1 MYELVNNNLLWL
13 LRLPLIGTFFYHG
26 YPKLGIKFIPFVIK
40 PISVAN
46 LGFIG
51 YLVGPF
57 EFFGALFLLVGPFIN
72 DKIQRIGALM
82 IAVIMSG
89 AIYMHLFNWNDT
101 LKDVEWQILL
111 LAVSLFIALKDCDI
125 MLGND

>member
-26 YPKLGIKFIPFVIK
+26 YPKLG
-40 PISVAN
+40 SEVAS

-72 DKIQRIGALM
+72 DKIQRIGTLM
-82 IAVIMSG
+82 ITVIMVG